1 MALKTTFSSE
11 RGAVLVHVALGLLVF
26 MAFTTFVVD
35 YGVLWVSRRQAQ
47 NAADAGAM
55 AGAIAWGFDDRE
67 DLSAT
72 GPAKRSAF
80 ILSQDNFVWGASP
93 DVQIATDITFPV
105 CPDGINSCL
114 RVDVYRT
121 ADRGNP
127 LPMFFGRLLGLID
140 QDIRATA
147 TAQVRAANATRC
159 LKPWAIAD
167 KWEEY
172 YPEPS
177 PWTADDRFEKYDGR
191 NGPPLPNPDVYEAP
205 DEYGPGTG
213 FTLAADYGTELVLK
227 AGNPNDT
234 IAPGWFFP
242 LQLTESGGNTYR
254 DNIANC
260 ADVVWGIDD
269 EIPMEP
275 GNMIGPTM
283 QGVRDLIALDPNADW
298 DWVTETVTGSC
309 VQDIPSSCPAYYQS
323 PRVVVIPVID
333 TDLYEESR
341 QTGRLTVKVV
351 NLLGFFLERVQG
363 NDIYGRLVSAAGL
376 IEDGRGGVSL
386 ESAFTL
392 QIILVR

>member
-11 RGAVLVHVALGLLVF
+11 RGAVLVHVALGLIVF

-80 ILSQDNFVWGASP
+80 TLSQVNFVWGASP

-159 LKPWAIAD
+159 LKPWAVAD
-167 KWEEY
+167 KWEEWH
-172 YPEPS
+172 PEES

-191 NGPPLPNPDVYEAP
+191 NGPLLPNPDVYEAP
-205 DEYGPGTG
+205 DEDGPGTG
-213 FTLAADYGTELVLK
+213 FTLAADYGIELVLK
-227 AGNPNDT
+227 TGNPSQA
-234 IAPGWFFP
+234 IGPGWFFP
-242 LQLTESGGNTYR
+242 LQLTEPGGAEYR
-254 DNIANC
+254 DNIAGC
-260 ADVVWGIDD
+260 ADVVWGIGD
-269 EIPMEP
+269 EIPTEP
-275 GNMIGPTM
+275 GNMIGPTI

-298 DWVTETVTGSC
+298 DPVTETVTGSC

-323 PRVVVIPVID
+323 PRVVVIPVFD
-333 TDLYEESR
+333 VGVYEDAR
-341 QTGRLTVKVV
+341 QNGRTTVLVV
-351 NLLGFFLERVQG
+351 NLLGFYLERVQG

-376 IEDGRGGVSL
+376 LENGRGGVGL
-386 ESAFTL
+386 ESAFAL
-392 QIILVR
+392 QIVLVR